1 MDNSPQSGLQ
11 KAEKALNS
19 KNQSAPIDRTRFL
32 TGKDYGIKED
42 WNENK
47 EIPRQ
52 MSNKKSFWHKFLVF
66 SIIFFIFAAALSA
79 FIFWRGSN
87 LVSSQ
92 NVEIIINGPVS
103 IAAGD
108 EMSFQVSILNRNNVA
123 LQNADLTIEYP
134 TGTVSAE
141 NPEESKPRETL
152 SLGKISSG
160 DRVQKVFK
168 AILFGEENE
177 KRSINVVVEYRV
189 EGSNAIFYKEKKYEF
204 VISSAPM
211 SLLVSGAD
219 TVNAGG
225 GVELSVILASNS
237 EKPITDSVLSIEY
250 PFGFVYKD
258 ANPKPTNGNAFWNLG
273 TLAPSEQI
281 KITVRG
287 FFDAEAEETRIFR
300 VEAGSGGRTEVATVF
315 TTYLHSVAI
324 KKPALNLETAI
335 SGNKAREVSVL
346 PGEQVRVDLAWEN
359 NLPNQIADVSASS
372 KITASGFAVSG
383 ISVSSGFF
391 RSSDNTVIWTRD
403 RNKELGLIN
412 PGESGVLSYTFKIPT
427 VSELAATGSVTNPTI
442 NLNNAIEGRDLAGI
456 SAGEN
461 PQTRDERL
469 IKISSPVS
477 VVTSVSKKSG
487 NTYTVTL
494 TAKNPFNNLSGVKL
508 SASLPTYVKWQNTFN
523 PSEESLIYNSVGG
536 QMLWNV
542 GKLSSGVGY
551 SKPARQISFD
561 IELDTSLDGLP
572 TNSSILRDVKIYGQ
586 DDFTGQKVEFVIP
599 SVNLQ

>member
-1 MDNSPQSGLQ
+1 MENSPQSGLE

-32 TGKDYGIKED
+32 SEKDYGIRED
-42 WNENK
+42 WGDNK
-47 EIPRQ
+47 EMPKP
-52 MSNKKSFWHKFLVF
+52 MNNKKSFWHKFLTF

-92 NVEIIINGPVS
+92 NVEIIVNGPVS

-134 TGTVSAE
+134 AGTVSAE

-152 SLGKISSG
+152 PLGKISSG

-225 GVELSVILASNS
+225 EVELSVILASNS
-237 EKPITDSVLSIEY
+237 EKPITDSVLSVEY
-250 PFGFVYKD
+250 PFGFIYKD
-258 ANPKPTNGNAFWNLG
+258 ANPKPTNGNSFWNLG

-324 KKPALNLETAI
+324 KKPALTLETAV
-335 SGNKAREVSVL
+335 SGNKAREVFAL
-346 PGEQVRVDLAWEN
+346 PGEQVRVDLAWKN
-359 NLPNQIADVSASS
+359 NLPNQIADASASS
-372 KITASGFAVSG
+372 KISASGFAVSG
-383 ISVSSGFF
+383 VSVTSGFF
-391 RSSDNTVIWTRD
+391 RSSDNTVVWTRD
-403 RNKELGLIN
+403 RNKVLALIN
-412 PGESGVLSYTFKIPT
+412 PSESGVLSYAFKIPS
-427 VSELAATGSVTNPTI
+427 VSELAASGTMTNPSISLTSVM
-442 NLNNAIEGRDLAGI
+442 EGRDLAGI

-461 PQTRDERL
+461 PQTRDERV

-477 VVTSVSKKSG
+477 VSASVSRKSG
-487 NTYTVTL
+487 NIYTVSL
-494 TAKNPFNNLSGVKL
+494 TSKNPFNNLSGVKL
-508 SASLPTYVKWQNTFN
+508 SATLPTYVKWQNAFT
-523 PSEESLIYNSVGG
+523 PAEESLIYNSVGG
-536 QMLWNV
+536 SLLWNI
-542 GKLSSGVGY
+542 GKLAPSVGY
-551 SKPARQISFD
+551 SKPARQLSFD

-572 TNSSILRDVKIYGQ
+572 ANPSVLQDIKIYGQ
-586 DDFTGQKVEFVIP
+586 DDFTGQKVEFSIP